1 MNIMA
6 YAVIVEGII
15 CIGILVLLIVQ
26 KKKMAELVANLLE
39 REKKQEEFENQ
50 QRDIINAL
58 KKEQE
63 DFISLQKSAVEDFC
77 LMLKQQMFIHEAKL
91 LSEHG
96 DWCLEYDGEK
106 KYFSPGKIERVS
118 SAKLEEESSFE
129 YVGDEV
135 ICTVT
140 KNGQIKSELTF
151 TKNGAPKS
159 GKIFE
164 DGKLVKEFTY
174 NSLGQVEE
182 NK

>member
-1 MNIMA
+1 MNIMMCV
-6 YAVIVEGII
+6 VIAEGII
-15 CIGILVLLIVQ
+15 SIGVLVLLMIQ
-26 KKKMAELVANLLE
+26 KKKMTELSAIFLE
-39 REKKQEEFENQ
+39 RGKKQEEFENQ
-50 QRDIINAL
+50 QRDTINVL

-63 DFISLQKSAVEDFC
+63 DFVSLQKSAFENFC
-77 LMLKQQMFIHEAKL
+77 MTLKQQMFIHEAKL

-96 DWCLEYDGEK
+96 DWCLEHDGEK
-106 KYFSPGKIERVS
+106 KYFTPGKIERVS
-118 SAKLEEESSFE
+118 SSKLEEESSFE
-129 YVGDEV
+129 YVADEV

-151 TKNGAPKS
+151 TKNGALKS

-164 DGKLVKEFTY
+164 DGKLVKEFIY